1 MYLSN
6 KDLSKAIQN
15 DLKAA
20 GVPRAAYSIRV
31 KNAGYSTAITIEVKD
46 LSIRLE
52 KVEKI
57 ANKRESI
64 RYDEYCQEILEGGNT
79 FVNVRYD
86 YDALDAAR
94 ASFMEKA
101 KELTNNPPAKY
112 NGVTIAEKGK
122 KRLVFMYD
130 GPGHVENS
138 LVVFDDKGRSMDYG
152 RYAAYNEYVISE
164 GMAIFAA
171 TGRLN

>member
-31 KNAGYSTAITIEVKD
+31 KNAGYSTAINIEVKD

-52 KVEKI
+52 KVENI

-86 YDALDAAR
+86 YDALNAAR
-94 ASFMEKA
+94 APFMEKA
-101 KELTNNPPAKY
+101 KELTSNPPAKCS
-112 NGVTIAEKGK
+112 GVTIMESKGK
-122 KRLVFMYD
+122 RLIFMYS
-130 GPGHVENS
+130 GPGHVQNS
-138 LVVFDDKGRSMDYG
+138 LIVFDDKGRSMEYG
-152 RYAAYNEYVISE
+152 RYSAYNEYVISE
-164 GMAIFAA
+164 GMAIFSA

>member
-1 MYLSN
+1 MILSN
-6 KDLSKAIQN
+6 KELSKGIQN

-20 GVPRAAYSIRV
+20 GVKKSAYSIRV
-31 KNAGYSTAITIEVKD
+31 KNAGYSTSITIELKD
-46 LSIRLE
+46 LSIRIE

-86 YDALDAAR
+86 YDALNAAR
-94 ASFMEKA
+94 APFMEKA

-112 NGVTIAEKGK
+112 SGVTIMEKGQ

-130 GPGHVENS
+130 GPGHVQNS
-138 LVVFDDKGRSMDYG
+138 LVVFDKKGRSMDYG

-164 GMAIFAA
+164 GMAIFTA

>member
-1 MYLSN
+1 MILSN
-6 KDLSKAIQN
+6 KELSKAIQN

-31 KNAGYSTAITIEVKD
+31 KNAGYSTSITIELKD

-57 ANKRESI
+57 ANRRESI

-86 YDALDAAR
+86 YNALDAAH
-94 ASFMEKA
+94 APFMEKA

-112 NGVTIAEKGK
+112 NGVTVMENKG

-138 LVVFDDKGRSMDYG
+138 LIVFDDKGRSMDYG

-164 GMAIFAA
+164 GMAIFTA

>member
-6 KDLSKAIQN
+6 KELSKAIQN
-15 DLKAA
+15 DLKSA

-31 KNAGYSTAITIEVKD
+31 SDAGYSTAIDIKVKD

-57 ANKRESI
+57 ANRRESI

-94 ASFMEKA
+94 AYFMEKA

-112 NGVTIAEKGK
+112 SGVTIMESKG

-152 RYAAYNEYVISE
+152 RYSAYNENVIAE
-164 GMAIFAA
+164 GMAIFNA

>member
-31 KNAGYSTAITIEVKD
+31 KNAGYSTSITIEVKD

-57 ANKRESI
+57 ANRRESI

-79 FVNVRYD
+79 FVSVRYD

-94 ASFMEKA
+94 APFMEKA
-101 KELTNNPPAKY
+101 KELTNSPPAKY
-112 NGVTIAEKGK
+112 SGVTIMENKG

-130 GPGHVENS
+130 GPGHVQNS
-138 LVVFDDKGRSMDYG
+138 LIVFDDKGRSMDYG
-152 RYAAYNEYVISE
+152 RYSAYNENVIAE
-164 GMAIFAA
+164 GMAIFTA

>member
-1 MYLSN
+1 MILSN
-6 KDLSKAIQN
+6 KELSKAIQN

-20 GVPRAAYSIRV
+20 GVKKSAYSIRV
-31 KNAGYSTAITIEVKD
+31 KNAGYSTSITIELKD
-46 LSIRLE
+46 ISIRLE

-57 ANKRESI
+57 ANRRESI

-86 YDALDAAR
+86 YDALNAAR
-94 ASFMEKA
+94 APFMERA
-101 KELTNNPPAKY
+101 RELTEKPPAKY
-112 NGVTIAEKGK
+112 NGVTIMEKGQ

-130 GPGHVENS
+130 GPGHVQNS
-138 LVVFDDKGRSMDYG
+138 LIVFDEKGRSMEYG
-152 RYAAYNEYVISE
+152 RYSAYNEYVISE
-164 GMAIFAA
+164 GMAIFSA

>member
-6 KDLSKAIQN
+6 KELSKAIQA
-15 DLKAA
+15 DLTAA
-20 GVPRAAYSIRV
+20 GVPRRAYSIRV
-31 KNAGYSTAITIEVKD
+31 KNAGYSTAITIEIKD
-46 LSIRLE
+46 ISIRIE

-94 ASFMEKA
+94 APFMEKA
-101 KELTNNPPAKY
+101 KELTNSPPAKY
-112 NGVTIAEKGK
+112 SGVTIAEKGK
-122 KRLVFMYD
+122 RRLVFMYD
-130 GPGHVENS
+130 GPGHVQNS
-138 LVVFDDKGRSMDYG
+138 LVVFDDKGGSMDYG
-152 RYAAYNEYVISE
+152 RYSAYNEYVISE
-164 GMAIFAA
+164 GMAIFTA